1 MNLSLHT
8 IVYKLSIKI
17 RGEIFISDCKPF
29 FASILF
35 VINFENRRI
44 EELVLEILFYSKSS
58 GCNHFD
64 AAQIESI
71 ANIFLFSRKN
81 ISLYHLPR
89 FFYNNYKKKKNLHI
103 FLNKF
108 HPRLLLEISR
118 KSRLISRS
126 AIWTHCILAVKT
138 DKIRREPF
146 ENDSDFSTIVIERN

>member
-44 EELVLEILFYSKSS
+44 EELVLEILFYSKTSE
-58 GCNHFD
+58 CNHFD

-81 ISLYHLPR
+81 ISSSTIKHDS
-89 FFYNNYKKKKNLHI
+89 FITITKKKKNLHI

-108 HPRLLLEISR
+108 HTRLLLEISR

-126 AIWTHCILAVKT
+126 AI
-138 DKIRREPF
+138 
-146 ENDSDFSTIVIERN
+146 

>member
-58 GCNHFD
+58 ECNHFD

-71 ANIFLFSRKN
+71 PQHFSLLQKKYIIFHDKA
-81 ISLYHLPR
+81 R
-89 FFYNNYKKKKNLHI
+89 FFYNNYKKKNLHI

-108 HPRLLLEISR
+108 HTRLLLEISR